1 MGSQIDSQDEF
12 TVLVTGF
19 GPFKAAYPV
28 NPSWE
33 IARRL
38 PSHLEPEPA
47 TPSPDVD
54 PSKAPAPP
62 LPPVRI
68 LVHPQAVRVN
78 YQFVR
83 GLVPT
88 LWDQIPLDG
97 PSDLSTPPADSP
109 FDPSTHPSKPPR
121 IDLCIHIGMA
131 GPRPFYCIER
141 RGHRDGYAMPDVD
154 NTRLED
160 ETRRREEGPD
170 WVWAD
175 VPPDLETDLDVRD
188 VLKRWRQLSPDD
200 ADLRISEDAG
210 RYLCD
215 FIYMSSLAHLYKKG
229 EQRRVVFLHVPC
241 DASEEA
247 VGRGTELATGL
258 IRAMV
263 ESEMH
268 RRREADVRKEDKI
281 AVELRV

>member
-38 PSHLEPEPA
+38 PSHLPA
-47 TPSPDVD
+47 TSVPAAAADAD
-54 PSKAPAPP
+54 PSTAPALP

-68 LVHPQAVRVN
+68 LVHPEAIRVN
-78 YQFVR
+78 YQVVR

-88 LWDQIPLDG
+88 LWDQLPHDTPGNPSAAPPSEG
-97 PSDLSTPPADSP
+97 PS
-109 FDPSTHPSKPPR
+109 PPR

-154 NTRLED
+154 GTRLD
-160 ETRRREEGPD
+160 DDDRWREQGPD
-170 WVWAD
+170 WVWAET
-175 VPPDLETDLDVRD
+175 PPELETDVDVRD
-188 VLKRWRQLSPDD
+188 ALRRWRRLSPDD

-215 FIYMSSLAHLYKKG
+215 FIYMSSLAHLYRRG
-229 EQRRVVFLHVPC
+229 ERRRVVFLHVPC

-258 IRAMV
+258 VRALV
-263 ESEMH
+263 ESEVQS
-268 RRREADVRKEDKI
+268 RRSADIRKEDKI

>member
-19 GPFKAAYPV
+19 GADKRYANSLSKPPTPSTLRGRSHAAYP
-28 NPSWE
+28 
-33 IARRL
+33 L
-38 PSHLEPEPA
+38 
-47 TPSPDVD
+47 
-54 PSKAPAPP
+54 P

-68 LVHPQAVRVN
+68 LVHPEAIRVN
-78 YQFVR
+78 YQVVR

-88 LWDQIPLDG
+88 LWDQLPHDTPGNPSAAPPSEG
-97 PSDLSTPPADSP
+97 PS
-109 FDPSTHPSKPPR
+109 PPR

-141 RGHRDGYAMPDVD
+141 RGHRDGYAMPDQ
-154 NTRLED
+154 
-160 ETRRREEGPD
+160 GPD
-170 WVWAD
+170 WVWAET
-175 VPPDLETDLDVRD
+175 PPELETDVDVRD
-188 VLKRWRQLSPDD
+188 ALRRWRRLSPDD

-215 FIYMSSLAHLYKKG
+215 FIYMSSLAHLYRRG
-229 EQRRVVFLHVPC
+229 ERRRVVFLHVPC

-258 IRAMV
+258 VRALV
-263 ESEMH
+263 ESEVQS
-268 RRREADVRKEDKI
+268 RRSADIRKEDKI